1 MNDITVVIS
10 CAGMGTRLGI
20 GVTKAL
26 VDIAGKPLIIRQL
39 EQLKEIEDVRIVVGY
54 QAENVIEPVKKYRSD
69 VMFAFNNDYRTTGT
83 GASLSKGCINAKE
96 YVVTLDGDLLVHPE
110 DMQKVLYAQYECIGG
125 AEPTTDNPVLMT
137 VDKNDCVSLFSR
149 EKGDLEWTG
158 LAKIKSSRLKSG
170 TKHVYQM
177 IEPLLPIKVM
187 KIRTREIDTVND
199 YERAIKWVENGYKD

>member
-1 MNDITVVIS
+1 M
-10 CAGMGTRLGI
+10 
-20 GVTKAL
+20 
-26 VDIAGKPLIIRQL
+26 
-39 EQLKEIEDVRIVVGY
+39 
-54 QAENVIEPVKKYRSD
+54 
-69 VMFAFNNDYRTTGT
+69 
-83 GASLSKGCINAKE
+83 
-96 YVVTLDGDLLVHPE
+96 TLDGDLLVHPE